1 MTNTKNIRSND
12 INIKQ
17 NISGNGTKQTP
28 QYILDD
34 FLHISEELRK
44 ESGNEDILEEDPGT
58 QYTSSHLYSNLR
70 SSRCVSKVYRRRNF
84 KQRNKISPETW
95 KCQGVLIEMLFRLQ
109 PKSLGSIELS
119 RTSTSRTENN
129 VALDS
134 DPRRNLRC
142 DTVIE

>member
-84 KQRNKISPETW
+84 K
-95 KCQGVLIEMLFRLQ
+95 
-109 PKSLGSIELS
+109 
-119 RTSTSRTENN
+119 
-129 VALDS
+129 
-134 DPRRNLRC
+134 
-142 DTVIE
+142 